1 VCEGSTASLLSSS
14 RSGVVRMH
22 AHCQATVWQ
31 ARDPPGIAPGCNF
44 RPRQLF
50 RPRAAGV
57 RGSAENGYP
66 LTAVDK
72 TALKLSNRGDQP

>member
-1 VCEGSTASLLSSS
+1 VAVSGFSGY
-14 RSGVVRMH
+14 RS
-22 AHCQATVWQ
+22 
-31 ARDPPGIAPGCNF
+31 GCNF

-50 RPRAAGV
+50 RPRAASV

-72 TALKLSNRGDQP
+72 TVLNLSNRGNQP